1 MCLDMWIYYWIC
13 GYVFILK
20 MIHQSQRTNKKK
32 SLSDLREKK
41 KKQALGKPVFIGQIE
56 KDGLTKEN
64 DKESLLF
71 VPCYAES

>member
-1 MCLDMWIYYWIC
+1 MWIC
-13 GYVFILK
+13 V
-20 MIHQSQRTNKKK
+20 HPEDDSSSQRTNKKK
-32 SLSDLREKK
+32 SLSDLREK